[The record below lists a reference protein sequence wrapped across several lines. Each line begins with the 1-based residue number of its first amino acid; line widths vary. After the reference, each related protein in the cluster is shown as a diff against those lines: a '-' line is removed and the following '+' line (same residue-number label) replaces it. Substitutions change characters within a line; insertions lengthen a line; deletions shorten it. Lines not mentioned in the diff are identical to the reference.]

1 MGPVQ
6 VFITDLGKNLKE
18 FCVNLCESWSSLR
31 DIDVEVHLRTH
42 AHDDRPFIVLA
53 ETKPSKRHIPVW
65 ARYSP
70 LHTHTH
76 THARA
81 TRTRTRSAGQ
91 SRALE
96 GWCPCG
102 RRISDVEIR
111 LEMCITPGNPEYT
124 LH

>member
-6 VFITDLGKNLKE
+6 LFITDLGKNLKE

-42 AHDDRPFIVLA
+42 
-53 ETKPSKRHIPVW
+53 T
-65 ARYSP
+65 
-70 LHTHTH
+70 HTHTH

-81 TRTRTRSAGQ
+81 TRTRTRAAGQ

-111 LEMCITPGNPEYT
+111 LEMCITLGNPEYT